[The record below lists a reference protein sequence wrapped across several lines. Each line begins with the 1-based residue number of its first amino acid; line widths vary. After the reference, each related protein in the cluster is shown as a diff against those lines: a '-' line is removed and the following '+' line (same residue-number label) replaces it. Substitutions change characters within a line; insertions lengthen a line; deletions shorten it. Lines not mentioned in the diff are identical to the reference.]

1 MRFTTWGGHQPPV
14 TSEGEGLS
22 AGGGTGTRHGPP
34 AGCEAEWEWENE
46 GGTHQ
51 GSGKKPTANETTPPV
66 EEAAQVTDDKRK
78 PKRGPER
85 QLWGAQ
91 DALLLVQLQERGW
104 RSHRC
109 GVRRTPQQQRQ
120 VFGDAKG
127 DQEGRC
133 GQASGSVWPLPSPR
147 LPRARRLRA
156 GRGPGKVQGVS
167 RHGGRDL

>member
-1 MRFTTWGGHQPPV
+1 MRFTTRGGHQPPV

-51 GSGKKPTANETTPPV
+51 GSGKSAANETTPPV

-91 DALLLVQLQERGW
+91 DALLLVQLQERSW